1 MKPRQPEVATEASLS
16 TEKSLSS
23 LAPSGTPTGRRA
35 KIICTIGPACHSE
48 AAMRD
53 LLRLGMDVARLNFS
67 HGTHEDHA
75 RNIERLRRAAE
86 KENRTICI
94 LQDLQGPKIRTGR
107 LERHEPV
114 LLKSGSTV
122 VITPREITGTA
133 TRISTTFQD
142 LASEVSV
149 GARILLR
156 DGLIELRVRTVRDKD
171 VVCDVL
177 NGGTLGE
184 HQGINLPGTALS
196 IPALTEKDRKDLE
209 FGLKHGVDAVA
220 LSFVR
225 TAADVN
231 MVRQIV
237 AGLGSDTPLI
247 SKLEKPQA
255 IDNIEEILEASDGIM
270 VARGDLGVEMAP
282 EKVPVI
288 QKHVIRRAAVWRKP
302 VITAT
307 QMLESMI
314 ENPRPTRAEASDV
327 ANAIFDGSDSV
338 MLSAETASGRYP
350 REAVAMM
357 SRIVIEAESNMGDF
371 THSRRRRDRH
381 GLSIAETIC
390 ESIAHAAED
399 LPMGA
404 IAVFTET
411 GNTARMISKYRPQAA
426 IYAFTHNP
434 TVAQRTNLYWG
445 VHPMKCAGALS
456 TEHMV
461 SVAERELLAR
471 RSLKPGDVLGVVA
484 GTSQASG
491 STNFMRLHTVTPE
504 EAATATRSTR
514 KRAVARQKL

>member
-1 MKPRQPEVATEASLS
+1 
-16 TEKSLSS
+16 
-23 LAPSGTPTGRRA
+23 
-35 KIICTIGPACHSE
+35 
-48 AAMRD
+48 
-53 LLRLGMDVARLNFS
+53 
-67 HGTHEDHA
+67 
-75 RNIERLRRAAE
+75 
-86 KENRTICI
+86 
-94 LQDLQGPKIRTGR
+94 
-107 LERHEPV
+107 
-114 LLKSGSTV
+114 
-122 VITPREITGTA
+122 
-133 TRISTTFQD
+133 
-142 LASEVSV
+142 
-149 GARILLR
+149 
-156 DGLIELRVRTVRDKD
+156 VRGKD
-171 VVCDVL
+171 VVCDIL
-177 NGGTLGE
+177 NGGMLGE

-225 TAADVN
+225 SAADVN
-231 MVRQIV
+231 MVRRIV
-237 AGLGSDTPLI
+237 TGRGSDTPLI
-247 SKLEKPQA
+247 AKLEKPQA
-255 IDNIEEILEASDGIM
+255 IDHLEEILGACDGVM

-288 QKHVIRRAAVWRKP
+288 QKHVIRRAAQWRKP

-357 SRIVIEAESNMGDF
+357 SRIVIEAESNMGEF
-371 THSRRRRDRH
+371 TLPRRRRDRR

-411 GNTARMISKYRPQAA
+411 GNTARMISKYRPQAP
-426 IYAFTHNP
+426 IYAFTHNA

-445 VHPMKCAGALS
+445 VQPVKCDQALS
-456 TEHMV
+456 IDHMV
-461 SVAERELLAR
+461 DMAEEDLLAR
-471 RSLKPGDVLGVVA
+471 GLLQSGDVLGVVA
-484 GTSQASG
+484 GTRQASG
-491 STNFMRLHTVTPE
+491 STNFMRLHTVTTE
-504 EAATATRSTR
+504 EADAVPRSGRKHTA
-514 KRAVARQKL
+514 ARQKL

>member
-1 MKPRQPEVATEASLS
+1 MRPHKPRPAAESSSQ
-16 TEKSLSS
+16 SS
-23 LAPSGTPTGRRA
+23 LGISSARRA

-67 HGTHEDHA
+67 HGTHADHA
-75 RNIERLRRAAE
+75 RNIERLRRAAA
-86 KENRTICI
+86 KENRTVCI

-122 VITPREITGTA
+122 IITPRDIPGTA
-133 TRISTTFQD
+133 MLISTTFPD
-142 LASEVSV
+142 LAREVAA

-156 DGLIELRVRTVRDKD
+156 DGLIELRVVTVRGKD

-177 NGGTLGE
+177 NGGSLGE

-196 IPALTEKDRKDLE
+196 IPAMTEKDRKDLE

-225 TAADVN
+225 SAADVT
-231 MVRQIV
+231 MVRQVIT
-237 AGLGSDTPLI
+237 AQGSDTPLI
-247 SKLEKPQA
+247 AKLEKPQA
-255 IDNIEEILEASDGIM
+255 IDHLEEILEVVDGVM

-288 QKHVIRRAAVWRKP
+288 QKHVIRRAAEWRKP

-357 SRIVIEAESNMGDF
+357 SRIVIEAESNMGEF
-371 THSRRRRDRH
+371 TLPRRRRDRH

-411 GNTARMISKYRPQAA
+411 GNTARMISKYRPQTA
-426 IYAFTHNP
+426 IYAFTHN
-434 TVAQRTNLYWG
+434 TAVAQRTNLYWG
-445 VHPMKCAGALS
+445 AHPIKCAQAVS
-456 TEHMV
+456 TDGMV
-461 SVAERELLAR
+461 QVAEQELLAR
-471 RSLKPGDVLGVVA
+471 GLLKSGDVLGVVA
-484 GTSQASG
+484 GTRQASG
-491 STNFMRLHTVTPE
+491 STNFMRLHVVTAE
-504 EAATATRSTR
+504 EAGAAKHSAR
-514 KRAVARQKL
+514 KRTPARQSL